1 MTKHITENIAIDKKL
16 LEIENW
22 PGVLIDNL
30 SSEHQDIFIRRKKA
44 VELYISNNVSVR
56 EISELTKIERHEITR
71 LVKRCLQEDENGVI
85 WGYRALIPQKRV
97 NKYQRKESL
106 LNIKPQDKVNFT
118 GAFNQLLSM
127 YPNIKE
133 KLINCYLNNKK
144 NSIVEPVIKVKYL
157 HKVFLDQCRSVGLKP
172 NDYPFTTKDMGLR
185 SIYRLK
191 KDFERMY
198 FNKSAGRYSKD
209 AAIHARVTGVGQKSN
224 SMILQ
229 PFQRV
234 EFDGHRLDVMI
245 VLTYTNLEGDEIV
258 EVLDRIWLL
267 AIIDVA
273 TKMILG
279 YHLCIKKEY
288 SAIDVLYCIK
298 NAIVPKELKTLT
310 IPGLNLPESIGFHSI
325 AIPDTKWA
333 LWEEFCYDNAKS
345 NLSSHVISKLT
356 RVIGCSVN
364 AGPVATPE
372 RRSHIERLFE
382 TLEENGYHRLP
393 STTGSNPSDPRRQN
407 PNNKALHY
415 KISLEHLEELTEVFI
430 ANYNTTPHGSI
441 NMTPLECMQQRI
453 ERGMYP
459 RCLPVEQQ
467 NDFSF
472 LTYEAKR
479 EVKGNLQTG
488 KRPYINYEG
497 VEYRNDILS
506 RSPNLVGTKLDLQIN
521 LEDIR
526 FIKAFLPDG
535 SEFGLLTATGKWG
548 VIPHSLQLRKQINKL
563 VNRKLIHFT
572 TSDDPIEIYQRYLES
587 ELKKSKSARNKMA
600 ELNKSKKNIDNNQSE
615 SNLEDKEISDNPQ
628 KSIDESE
635 TEILNIDFKTFTY

>member
-1 MTKHITENIAIDKKL
+1 MTKHITESIAIDRKF
-16 LEIENW
+16 LEIEKW
-22 PGVLIDNL
+22 PEVLIDSL
-30 SSEHQDIFIRRKKA
+30 SSEHQDIFTRRKKA
-44 VELYISNNVSVR
+44 VELYILNNISVS
-56 EISELTKIERHEITR
+56 EISNLTRIERHEIIR

-97 NKYQRKESL
+97 NRYQRKERL

-118 GAFNQLLSM
+118 GAFNQLLNM
-127 YPNIKE
+127 YPTIKE
-133 KLINCYLNNKK
+133 KLINYYLNNKK

-157 HKVFLDQCRSVGLKP
+157 HKVFLDQCRSIGLKP

-191 KDFERMY
+191 KDFEKMY
-198 FNKSAGRYSKD
+198 FTKSAGRYSKD
-209 AAIHARVTGVGQKSN
+209 AAIHARVTGIGQNNN

-279 YHLCIKKEY
+279 YHICIKKEY

-310 IPGLNLPESIGFHSI
+310 IPGLTLPESIGFHSL

-345 NLSSHVISKLT
+345 NLSSNVISKLT
-356 RVIGCSVN
+356 RSIGCSVN

-407 PNNKALHY
+407 PNDKALHY
-415 KISLEHLEELTEVFI
+415 KITLQHLEELTEVFI

-479 EVKGNLQTG
+479 EIKGNLQTG
-488 KRPYINYEG
+488 KRPYVNYEG

-506 RSPNLVGTKLDLQIN
+506 RSPNLVGTKLDLQVN

-526 FIKAFLPDG
+526 FIKAYLPDG
-535 SEFGLLTATGKWG
+535 SEFGLLTANGKWG

-563 VNRKLIHFT
+563 VNRRLLHFT

-587 ELKKSKSARNKMA
+587 ELKKSKSARNKIA
-600 ELNKSKKNIDNNQSE
+600 ELNRSKKNTNINQPE
-615 SNLEDKEISDNPQ
+615 TGLLDKDKPENLDEIN
-628 KSIDESE
+628 K
-635 TEILNIDFKTFTY
+635 EILNIDFKTFTY